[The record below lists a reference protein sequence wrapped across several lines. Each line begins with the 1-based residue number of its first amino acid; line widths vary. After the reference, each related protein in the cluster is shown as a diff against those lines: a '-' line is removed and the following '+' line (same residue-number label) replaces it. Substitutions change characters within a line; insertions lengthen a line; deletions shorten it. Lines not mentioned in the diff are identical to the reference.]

1 MPGTLFVV
9 RHGQST
15 WNAER
20 RWAGQADP
28 PLTDLG
34 RRQARDL
41 GLALLHS
48 PARSGGVV
56 TSDLR
61 RAADTGRI
69 AAEVLGVRH
78 RPPDARL
85 RERRV
90 AWSGLTSAEIESAH
104 PGLLDRWRG
113 GALHDLPGPSEPW
126 PAFVARVLAGLRD
139 HARGP
144 GTTVAVAH
152 AGVFRVLER
161 VCGVPHRRHGNGE
174 GVALRLIGGE
184 LRPAPAP
191 RHPRPGLR
199 PPGDAA
205 RTTADTG

>member
-1 MPGTLFVV
+1 MPGTLIVV
-9 RHGQST
+9 RHGEST
-15 WNAER
+15 WNAEH

-34 RRQARDL
+34 RRQARDV

-48 PARSGGVV
+48 PARTGGIVS
-56 TSDLR
+56 SD
-61 RAADTGRI
+61 
-69 AAEVLGVRH
+69 
-78 RPPDARL
+78 
-85 RERRV
+85 ERRV
-90 AWSGLTSAEIESAH
+90 AWSGLTSTEIEAAH
-104 PGLLDRWRG
+104 PGLLPRWRG

-126 PAFVARVLAGLRD
+126 PAFVGRVLAGLRD

-161 VCGVPHRRHGNGE
+161 VCGVPHRRHGNAE
-174 GVALRLIGGE
+174 GVALHLVGGE

-191 RHPRPGLR
+191 RGPLAGVPM
-199 PPGDAA
+199 PGDPGRAH
-205 RTTADTG
+205 ADTG